1 MDNSSIKDLQ
11 TLLALELVQ
20 SIISCPSIKIKEL
33 NAIVAL
39 LIKANLDFDLSFT
52 SASNRSAAEAILTV
66 FIAPTMTVQ
75 FILAFGPLV
84 APPPI

>member
-11 TLLALELVQ
+11 TLLALEVIQ
-20 SIISCPSIKIKEL
+20 SVINCPSIRIKEL
-33 NAIVAL
+33 NAIITL

-52 SASNRSAAEAILTV
+52 SGSSRSAAEAVLTV
-66 FIAPTMTVQ
+66 FITPTMTVQ